1 MDSDQVVPLGLGIG
15 FLLFSGL
22 ISICRSA
29 LTRVVPKADDGELA
43 QGGVLRGA
51 LNAVLK
57 NPAGTM
63 FTLLVSRLIFDGFA
77 IGAMTVYLLNAD
89 IGQVEFVATFLGA
102 LALVMALPGLL
113 NPISRQYSKG
123 IALLAAPVV
132 LVVDFIA
139 RPITR
144 PLYKLSQWFS
154 GGSETLPELATEL
167 AARFNRVL
175 IPLDKE
181 VNPPD
186 AQEMEMIY
194 AILHME
200 ETAVRDVMVPRP
212 DLVTIEASEAISKAV
227 ALMREA
233 GHSRILAYEETI
245 DHVVGILHARDLLQ
259 LAEPNDT
266 AVTMQDLLRPALF
279 VPEGKRLDA
288 LLREFQRQRAHM
300 AVVVDEYGG
309 TAGLVTLEDILE
321 EIVGEI
327 VDEFDEEEQEIQ
339 IISDNEVILDAR
351 VNISFLKEHFN
362 VDIEGDG
369 FDTIGGLV
377 YNQLG
382 KIPSQGDQAVKDG
395 LHIEVL
401 STEGRR
407 ITKVRVLREPITTKV
422 VDPS

>member
-1 MDSDQVVPLGLGIG
+1 MIPLGLGFG
-15 FLLFSGL
+15 FLLLSGL

-29 LTRVVPKADDGELA
+29 LTRVDQKADEDA
-43 QGGVLRGA
+43 FTKRKVLQGA

-57 NPAGTM
+57 NPATTT
-63 FTLLVSRLIFDGFA
+63 FTLLSIRLVFDGIA
-77 IGAMTVYLLNAD
+77 IGAMTIYLLNTK
-89 IGQVEFVATFLGA
+89 ISQTEFVGTFLGV
-102 LALVMALPGLL
+102 LALVMATPGLL
-113 NPISRQYSKG
+113 NPISRQYSKS
-123 IALLAAPVV
+123 IALLTAPLV
-132 LVVDFIA
+132 LIVDFIT
-139 RPITR
+139 RPINR

-186 AQEMEMIY
+186 EQELAMIY

-200 ETAVRDVMVPRP
+200 ETAVRDVMIPRP
-212 DLVTIEASEAISKAV
+212 DLITIETSEPISKAV

-233 GHSRILAYEETI
+233 GHSRILVYEETI
-245 DHVVGILHARDLLQ
+245 DHVVGILHARDLLR
-259 LAEPNDT
+259 LAEPT
-266 AVTMQDLLRPALF
+266 TTVVTMDELLRPALF

-309 TAGLVTLEDILE
+309 TSGLVTLEDILE

-327 VDEFDEEEQEIQ
+327 IDEFDAEEQGIQ
-339 IISDNEVILDAR
+339 VISKDEVIMDAK
-351 VNISFLKEHFN
+351 VNISFLKEQFG
-362 VDIEGDG
+362 VDVEGDG

-377 YNQLG
+377 YHQLG
-382 KIPSQGDQAVKDG
+382 KIPIQGDQAVKEG

-401 STEGRR
+401 RTEGRR
-407 ITKVRVLREPITTKV
+407 ITKVRVLRKTITTNV
-422 VDPS
+422 VDHS